1 MAKKTKKMTYKEML
15 NDLET
20 SYEYQLEIDEIRKAN
35 HFDEKEDFIQKCK
48 ELQKEDAFLDEFLN
62 NFAHLLEKV
71 VEVDMEDTFNSF
83 LVEHGVETNSLSY
96 YYYMQ
101 IEKNEEYATVFY
113 EQSYDYDTY
122 RTTICD
128 IPWSV
133 DMFYLMKEMKEFSK
147 TVEEK
152 LYFIKKREEER
163 KLLEQK
169 QKEKEEY
176 SLYLKLKEKY
186 ENAEELDTEALDR

>member
-1 MAKKTKKMTYKEML
+1 MAKKNEKITYKEMM

-20 SYEYQLEIDEIRKAN
+20 AYEYQLEIDEIRKAN
-35 HFDEKEDFIQKCK
+35 HFDEKEAFIQKCK
-48 ELQKEDAFLDEFLN
+48 DLQKEDAFLDEFVCH
-62 NFAHLLEKV
+62 FKCLLEKV
-71 VEVDMEDTFNSF
+71 VETDMEDTFNAF
-83 LVEHGVETNSLSY
+83 LVKHGVETNSLSY

-113 EQSYDYDTY
+113 EQSYDYNTY
-122 RTTICD
+122 RTTVCD
-128 IPWSV
+128 IPWST
-133 DMFYLMKEMKEFSK
+133 DMFYLMKQMEEFFK
-147 TVEEK
+147 VVEEK

-163 KLLEQK
+163 RLLEQK
-169 QKEKEEY
+169 QKEKEDY